1 MSDIVGTPL
10 WDHIADHCNALPDQ
24 GDDKMPVFAK
34 ALRAALA
41 RHGITVDP
49 EATYLSLSYHLRE
62 CESGECH
69 SASAAVRAIEAGI
82 PKDEVMALV
91 YLIF

>member
-1 MSDIVGTPL
+1 MPQVRSV
-10 WDHIADHCNALPDQ
+10 WDVVADHCNALPD
-24 GDDKMPVFAK
+24 GGTAKMPVFAK

-41 RHGITVDP
+41 RHGITVPDDENHP
-49 EATYLSLSYHLRE
+49 SLSYHLAE
-62 CESGECH
+62 CETGECN

-82 PKDEVMALV
+82 PEDEVMALV